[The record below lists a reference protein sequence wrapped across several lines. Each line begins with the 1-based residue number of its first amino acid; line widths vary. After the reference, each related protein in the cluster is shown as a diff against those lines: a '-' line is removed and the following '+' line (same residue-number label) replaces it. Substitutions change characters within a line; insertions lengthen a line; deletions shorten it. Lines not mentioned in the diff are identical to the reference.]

1 MNLVFTV
8 RETDMVKFKLRQAD
22 LPDTEH
28 NVGQVLI
35 GVDAAFQQ
43 QFDEEADHIINE
55 LFP

>member
-8 RETDMVKFKLRQAD
+8 RETDMVKFKLKQAD
-22 LPDTEH
+22 LKDTEH
-28 NVGQVLI
+28 NVKRVLI
-35 GVDAAFQQ
+35 GVQAAFKQ